1 MFAAFHGLKQERF
14 ALAADFAIG
23 RERRFDVGE
32 DTARHGNQVALARE
46 LQKFVQ

>member
-1 MFAAFHGLKQERF
+1 MFAAFDGFKEERF
-14 ALAADFAIG
+14 TLAADFAIG

-32 DTARHGNQVALARE
+32 NARSHGNQVALTRE